1 MRSPAVHRF
10 ADRADVGIRVGVEEL
25 EEQAEVLRVALI
37 RRRGQQQDVVG
48 DVAQQL
54 AKPIAH
60 ALVRLVRRRHAVRL
74 VHDHQ
79 VPPHLP
85 EARQDVLALGQV
97 ERGDQPVSLQPLV
110 HPELLA
116 DITALENQ
124 ELRVELLAL
133 PLEGQVGRADDQD
146 ALRWAA
152 QLEFA
157 DEQAGH
163 DRLPCAGVIGQE
175 KAHAGELEQMVV
187 DRLELMR

>member
-85 EARQDVLALGQV
+85 QSGEDLIALGQV
-97 ERGDQPVSLQPLV
+97 QRGDHLVVLQPLV
-110 HPELLA
+110 DAEL
-116 DITALENQ
+116 
-124 ELRVELLAL
+124 
-133 PLEGQVGRADDQD
+133 
-146 ALRWAA
+146 
-152 QLEFA
+152 FA
-157 DEQAGH
+157 D
-163 DRLPCAGVIGQE
+163 
-175 KAHAGELEQMVV
+175 V
-187 DRLELMR
+187 DAP